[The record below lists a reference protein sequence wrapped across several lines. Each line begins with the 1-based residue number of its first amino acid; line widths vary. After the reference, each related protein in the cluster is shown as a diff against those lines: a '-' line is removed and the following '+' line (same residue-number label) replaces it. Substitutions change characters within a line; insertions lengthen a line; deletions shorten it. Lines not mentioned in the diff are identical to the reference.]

1 MMWSQF
7 QGNPKSLRAQME
19 AEGIAVAPGCYDAL
33 SAQILE
39 KVGFKTI
46 YLTGHGVS
54 VSLIGKS
61 DVGLTTM
68 SEVVTVTKNV
78 TNAVDVPVIV
88 DIDTGYG
95 NPLNVQRT
103 VREIEHAGAAG
114 IQIEDQEWPKKCGH
128 MAGKRVISKENMIQ
142 KIRAA
147 VDAKVN
153 KDLVIIAR
161 TDVLAVAGMDEAIER
176 GNAYIE
182 NGADV
187 CFIDGIESMEQLTR
201 QASEIQGNVLANMVE
216 GGKTPYLTAAELQE
230 IGYKIVIYPLS
241 MMYALSYRIFEFA
254 EILKSEGSLKRVF
267 DQMIKFDE
275 FNELMNLK
283 QVYEFEKK
291 YEVQ

>member
-1 MMWSQF
+1 M
-7 QGNPKSLRAQME
+7 
-19 AEGIAVAPGCYDAL
+19 V
-33 SAQILE
+33 
-39 KVGFKTI
+39 
-46 YLTGHGVS
+46 
-54 VSLIGKS
+54 
-61 DVGLTTM
+61 
-68 SEVVTVTKNV
+68 
-78 TNAVDVPVIV
+78 
-88 DIDTGYG
+88 
-95 NPLNVQRT
+95 
-103 VREIEHAGAAG
+103 
-114 IQIEDQEWPKKCGH
+114 
-128 MAGKRVISKENMIQ
+128 GKRVISKENMIQ

-161 TDVLAVAGMDEAIER
+161 TDVLAIAGMDEAIER

-201 QASEIQGNVLANMVE
+201 QASEIQGYVLANMVE
-216 GGKTPYLTAAELQE
+216 GGKTPYLTAVELQE
-230 IGYKIVIYPLS
+230 MGYKIVIYPLS
-241 MMYALSYRIFEFA
+241 MMYALSYRMFEFA

-275 FNELMNLK
+275 FNKLMNLK